1 MAYISSKFNQ
11 EIFLCDLRSLNA
23 RAEVMSFTR
32 ATPVMTVGSTRD
44 VYSNVVCTSLLIH
57 IDEEPLKKLQFC
69 ERFLKMD

>member
-32 ATPVMTVGSTRD
+32 ATTVMTVGSTRD
-44 VYSNVVCTSLLIH
+44 VYSNIVH
-57 IDEEPLKKLQFC
+57 IDEEPLKKTTSL
-69 ERFLKMD
+69 

>member
-32 ATPVMTVGSTRD
+32 ATTVMTVGSTRD
-44 VYSNVVCTSLLIH
+44 VYSNTCIVCRSLLIH
-57 IDEEPLKKLQFC
+57 IDEEPLKKLPFC
-69 ERFLKMD
+69 ERFF